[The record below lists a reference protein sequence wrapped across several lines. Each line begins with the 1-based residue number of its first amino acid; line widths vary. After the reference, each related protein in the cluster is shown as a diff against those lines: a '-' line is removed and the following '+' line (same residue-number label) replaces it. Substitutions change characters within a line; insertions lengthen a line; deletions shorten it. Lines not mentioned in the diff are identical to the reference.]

1 MVLDRFALTQSNI
14 PLVAGLEA
22 PLSSVQTLSN
32 FITNPILWVDADAQ
46 LIFANPSAHC
56 LFNWTPEVLK
66 AQTLYDLNLGFSSE
80 IWPQQWKTLQQE
92 QTLSF
97 EVCYSSAIGQE
108 VPVSV
113 KVLSLNDQCA
123 CIVIGD
129 RERSLQQPPN
139 SSFTAEPC
147 KTHQS
152 LFHECGYK
160 SNEAQLEESISL
172 LQATLEAAASGVVA
186 IKHQTEIAS
195 FNQKFVHLW
204 QIPDAVMASKD
215 CRSLQTFIRQQLKC
229 PEALCL
235 IEVERTATSE
245 QYSTLE
251 LKDGRIFERYT
262 KPLHSQHSFGSVWSF
277 RDITERKDT
286 ETALRESEAKFR
298 TLAETTNAI
307 IFITQ
312 GNQFCYVNPAAE
324 AITGYR
330 KEELLSHPDIRELI
344 QEQGRVNLQDFS
356 DQKEIK
362 HCQEIKILTQS
373 GEERWLDCSVGV
385 IEFAGKLAVLG
396 TAIDITHRKQ
406 AEVEIQQALEQEKEL
421 SALRE
426 RFIHVVSHEFRTPL
440 NNIAIAT
447 SSLIRY
453 SNQWTE
459 GEKLTY
465 LHSIKTD
472 VEQLS
477 QLLDEVLTLSRA
489 EIGKF
494 PFNPKPLDLE
504 QFCINLIS
512 EMQLSD
518 KKYAFSFTSRGNC
531 GGAYMDEKLLRP
543 ILTNLFSNAMKYSS
557 LGCHIDLEV
566 CCHKQ
571 TVTFQIKDVGIGIPV
586 ADQQHLFEPFLR
598 GSNVGEIPGTGLGLA
613 VVKKLVDLQ
622 GGHIC
627 AASEVGVGTT
637 FRLTLPLSQTSE
649 SEDIPLIFGDDC

>member
-1 MVLDRFALTQSNI
+1 MVLDSFASTQPNMPSI
-14 PLVAGLEA
+14 AGLEA
-22 PLSSVQTLSN
+22 PLSFIQSLLN
-32 FITNPILWVDADAQ
+32 FITDAILWVDAEAQ
-46 LIFANPSAHC
+46 LIFANPSAHR
-56 LFNWTPEVLK
+56 LFNGASEALK
-66 AQTLYDLNLGFSSE
+66 PQTVYDLSLGFSPETWLQSWQT
-80 IWPQQWKTLQQE
+80 IQQGQI
-92 QTLSF
+92 LSF
-97 EVCYSSAIGQE
+97 ETFYHSIAGQQ
-108 VPVSV
+108 VLVSV
-113 KVLSLNDQCA
+113 TVLSLNSQCG
-123 CIVIGD
+123 CLVIGD
-129 RERSLQQPPN
+129 RERSLQSLPSISPV
-139 SSFTAEPC
+139 ELC
-147 KTHQS
+147 KTDQS
-152 LFHECGYK
+152 LFYESCDRK
-160 SNEAQLEESISL
+160 WSDQLEESIAL

-186 IKHQTEIAS
+186 IKKQREIAS

-204 QIPDAVMASKD
+204 QIPDAVMESKD
-215 CRSLQTFIRQQLKC
+215 CARLQTFIREQLKS
-229 PEALCL
+229 PETLCL
-235 IEVERTATSE
+235 VDAKQTPSE
-245 QYSTLE
+245 EYSTLE

-262 KPLHSQHSFGSVWSF
+262 KPLHSQPSWGSVWSF

-344 QEQGRVNLQDFS
+344 QEQGKVNLQDFS
-356 DQKEIK
+356 NQKEIK
-362 HCQEIKILTQS
+362 HCQEIKILTQN
-373 GEERWLDCSVGV
+373 GEECWLDCSVGV
-385 IEFAGKLAVLG
+385 IEFSGKLAVLG

-406 AEVEIQQALEQEKEL
+406 AEAEIQQALAQEKEL
-421 SALRE
+421 SNLRE

-459 GEKLTY
+459 AEKLGY

-494 PFNPKPLDLE
+494 PLNPKPLDLE
-504 QFCINLIS
+504 QFCTNLIS

-518 KKYAFSFTSRGNC
+518 TQYSFSFTSRGNC
-531 GGAYMDEKLLRP
+531 DSVYMDEKLLRP
-543 ILTNLFSNAMKYSS
+543 ILTNLLSNAMKYSK

-566 CCHKQ
+566 CCRKQ
-571 TVTFQIKDVGIGIPV
+571 IATFQIKDEGIGIPIT
-586 ADQQHLFEPFLR
+586 DQQHLFEPFLR

-627 AASEVGVGTT
+627 VASEVGVGTI
-637 FRLTLPLSQTSE
+637 FRLTLPLLQASE
-649 SEDIPLIFGDDC
+649 SEDISLIFGDDG